1 MIIILTEIHPLKLKI
16 CLEVSKDKGQF
27 RPKKNGIDFIGFR
40 KLMQKIFYSR
50 ADTKMKFV
58 FDM

>member
-27 RPKKNGIDFIGFR
+27 RPKKMELILLDLESLCKRFFIQE
-40 KLMQKIFYSR
+40 LIQK
-50 ADTKMKFV
+50 
-58 FDM
+58 